1 MSVDWWEISVQVPA
15 RLADAAADRLAAL
28 LDGTAAIDL
37 PFTQEHLEDAP
48 VLRENAEATV
58 RVYTPATSGRA
69 EREALRRRA
78 NRALEQLAG
87 RVHLRRVGE
96 HDWAESWKRHFPV
109 QHIGQRLVIRPVWLS
124 YAAAPA
130 DVVID
135 LDPGIAF
142 GTGDHPT
149 TRGCLECA
157 ERLVT
162 AGITVLDL
170 GCGSGILSIA
180 AAKLGAGSVWA
191 LDIDPFAVDAARANV
206 ALNGL
211 DGRIRVLLG
220 SLGDATPPGLPERF
234 ELILANIASN
244 PLVAL
249 APWLAAAVVPGGAVV
264 ASGVIADRLEPVV
277 EAFRRAGLVIE
288 ETIAEG
294 EWRTLIA
301 RRAAS

>member
-1 MSVDWWEISVQVPA
+1 MPVDWWEISARIPA
-15 RLADAAADRLAAL
+15 RLADAAADRLSSIAGGAV
-28 LDGTAAIDL
+28 AIDL
-37 PFTQEHLEDAP
+37 PFTQEQLEDAP
-48 VLRENAEATV
+48 VLREDAEATV
-58 RVYTPATSGRA
+58 RVYVPATSGRA

-78 NRALEQLAG
+78 NRVLAPLAA

-109 QHIGQRLVIRPVWLS
+109 QRIGRRLVIRPVWLA
-124 YAAAPA
+124 YAAAPD

-157 ERLVT
+157 ERLV
-162 AGITVLDL
+162 APGITVLDL

-180 AAKLGAGSVWA
+180 AAKLGAAGVWA
-191 LDIDPFAVDAARANV
+191 LDIDPFAADAARANV

-211 DGRIRVLLG
+211 DARIRVVRG
-220 SLGDATPPGLPERF
+220 SLGNAAPAGLPPQF
-234 ELILANIASN
+234 DLILANIASG
-244 PLVAL
+244 PLSAL
-249 APWLAAAVVPGGAVV
+249 APALAGALAPGGAIV
-264 ASGVIADRLEPVV
+264 ASGIIAERMPLVV
-277 EAFRRAGLVIE
+277 DAFARAGLAVE

-294 EWRTLIA
+294 EWRTLVA
-301 RRAAS
+301 RGSAG